1 MNNKEGL
8 RVNQCMREYSYSIDI
23 EETLVKLLKFD
34 PLSIEDK
41 RDVYALQISADNIA
55 YNSFLYIKCGLF
67 YYLALHPNKRE
78 IVKKYIAD
86 YCFVSQMSM
95 SDILSFVDEEDM
107 LDSYSLEENGEEYV
121 KRMIA
126 DFDNIVLVK

>member
-1 MNNKEGL
+1 MG
-8 RVNQCMREYSYSIDI
+8 
-23 EETLVKLLKFD
+23 T
-34 PLSIEDK
+34 
-41 RDVYALQISADNIA
+41 
-55 YNSFLYIKCGLF
+55 YITS
-67 YYLALHPNKRE
+67 NKRE
-78 IVKKYIAD
+78 IVKKYMTD

-107 LDSYSLEENGEEYV
+107 IDSYSLEENGEEYV